1 MLFITSNTYYLPSD
15 VAIIIISQT
24 RHDQTLHVFIQ
35 EPDSI
40 ILEKGSDELRRICV
54 LSASLALLDGN
65 ARVSRLDGLKEAHF
79 IDYHEIQ
86 YLFLTKSR

>member
-24 RHDQTLHVFIQ
+24 RHDHTLHVFIH

-40 ILEKGSDELRRICV
+40 MLEKGSDELRRIWV
-54 LSASLALLDGN
+54 LSTYLALLDGS
-65 ARVSRLDGLKEAHF
+65 ASVSRLDGLNEAHF
-79 IDYHEIQ
+79 IDYQEMQ